1 MQNLL
6 SLQLIITEPAHE
18 VSSPWQVGHYLR
30 YPLILYCLRLNH
42 RLHIRYL
49 DRFRTRHPPRYPV
62 YHYKYMV
69 RPKIYP
75 VLGFPLGLS
84 KGWTRQH

>member
-1 MQNLL
+1 
-6 SLQLIITEPAHE
+6 
-18 VSSPWQVGHYLR
+18 
-30 YPLILYCLRLNH
+30 
-42 RLHIRYL
+42 
-49 DRFRTRHPPRYPV
+49 
-62 YHYKYMV
+62 MV